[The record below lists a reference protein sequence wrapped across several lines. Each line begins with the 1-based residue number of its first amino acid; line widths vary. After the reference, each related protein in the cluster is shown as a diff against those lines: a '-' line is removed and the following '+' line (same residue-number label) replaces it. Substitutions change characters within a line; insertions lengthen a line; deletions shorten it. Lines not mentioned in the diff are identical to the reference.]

1 MNSKETARR
10 LYQTN
15 NYWYDYCTTTPSP
28 LPHYRPPFESPLDYQ
43 EHDLARLKLRLR
55 HRNFHHYPLEI
66 FHRGTYVTL
75 QA

>member
-1 MNSKETARR
+1 MNPKKRPLGASIRHT
-10 LYQTN
+10 TIG
-15 NYWYDYCTTTPSP
+15 TTTPSP
-28 LPHYRPPFESPLDYQ
+28 PPPHYRPPFESPLGYQ

-66 FHRGTYVTL
+66 FHRGTYVIL